1 MKQGWMH
8 VLVCALVS
16 CSFAAS
22 MTSGA
27 ATSAHAAAYRVT
39 RVMAPE
45 KGTSSTHAKRT
56 NLTRQ
61 FTGYVTSIDA
71 KSVTVEKRG
80 KKPETRVFVKHDE
93 MKTEGDIAKETR
105 VTVYYREADGKAIA
119 QRMIAKPASS
129 KSSKSPKSQ
138 G

>member
-8 VLVCALVS
+8 VLACAAVS
-16 CSFAAS
+16 CSLS
-22 MTSGA
+22 TGA
-27 ATSAHAAAYRVT
+27 AALAPSSAHAAAYRVT
-39 RVMAPE
+39 RAMAPE
-45 KGTSSTHAKRT
+45 KGTSTTTAKRGNT
-56 NLTRQ
+56 TRQ

-93 MKTEGDIAKETR
+93 MQTEGEIAKETR

-119 QRMIAKPASS
+119 QRMIAKPPSS
-129 KSSKSPKSQ
+129 KSSKTR